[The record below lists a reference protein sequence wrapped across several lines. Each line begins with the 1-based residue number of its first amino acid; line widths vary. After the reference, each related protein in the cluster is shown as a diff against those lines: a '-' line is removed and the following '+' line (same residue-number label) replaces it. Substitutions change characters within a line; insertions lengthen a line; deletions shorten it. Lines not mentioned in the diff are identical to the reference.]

1 MNRTQRRAYKYNKR
15 VAINYRSE
23 EGEVNTPLDV
33 VNEMLDKYP
42 DEVWI
47 SPTKR
52 FVIIEEREGTITR
65 EVVKRLLDNGHSA
78 SSIKNRVVIITNN
91 TRFYNSL
98 KDCWPCTF
106 KKGDFLEM
114 SKEERRKL
122 EKGAVVITN
131 PPYQL
136 SDGGHGRSS
145 TALYNKFIEKIL
157 EGEPAHLVAIMP
169 ARWHTGGKGLDDFR
183 KNVLNNDSISEMTVY
198 RNSKDC
204 FPNNDIKGGIC
215 HFHYDANYSGD
226 CDVTIVQSGKKS
238 RSTTTRKLN
247 QHFEHCGMFLSE
259 PKEVAIV
266 DKVQKIDKNFM
277 DQEVSSRKPFGLATN
292 YKSTQK
298 VSSPSRPIKFYQTK
312 SEGYISKNE
321 LKRNHNWIGDWKV
334 LMPKASDG
342 MSGEDLSIL
351 GQPIV
356 APPNSACSET
366 YLVVGRFDNKQEAD
380 NLATYIN
387 TKFFRFMVSIIK
399 KTQDATRKRYSF
411 VPQLSM
417 TKVWTD
423 KLLYA
428 RYNLT
433 KDEIDFIE
441 KRIKKR

>member
-1 MNRTQRRAYKYNKR
+1 VNRTERYDKQ
-15 VAINYRSE
+15 VAMNYRSE
-23 EGEVNTPLDV
+23 EGEVNTPLYV
-33 VNEMLDKYP
+33 VNETLDQFP
-42 DEVWI
+42 DEVWNN
-47 SPTKR
+47 PAQR
-52 FVIIEEREGTITR
+52 FVVIEEREGTFTR
-65 EVVKRLLDNGHSA
+65 EIVKRLRDSGHSA
-78 SSIKNRVVIITNN
+78 PSIKGRVVITTKN

-106 KKGDFLEM
+106 KKEDFLGTNI
-114 SKEERRKL
+114 EERGKL
-122 EKGAVVITN
+122 LKGAVVITN
-131 PPYQL
+131 PPYHKN
-136 SDGGHGRSS
+136 DGGHGRSS
-145 TALYNKFIEKIL
+145 TALYPKFIEKIL
-157 EGEPAHLVAIMP
+157 EAKPAHLAVIIP
-169 ARWHTGGKGLDDFR
+169 ARSLTGGKGLDGFR
-183 KNVLNNDSISEMTVY
+183 KNVLNNDSISKMTVY
-198 RNSKDC
+198 LNSKDC
-204 FPNNDIKGGIC
+204 FPDNDIEGGIC

-226 CDVTIVQSGKKS
+226 CDVTIVQPGKKS

-277 DQEVSSRKPFGLATN
+277 DQEVSPRKPFGLATN

-312 SEGYISKNE
+312 SIGYISKNE
-321 LKRNHNWIGDWKV
+321 LKRNEDWVGHWKV
-334 LMPKASDG
+334 FVPKARGNSKNKDAAQ
-342 MSGEDLSIL
+342 LIL
-351 GQPIV
+351 GYPIV
-356 APPNSACSET
+356 AAPNSACSET

-380 NLATYIN
+380 NLAAYIN

-399 KTQDATRKRYSF
+399 KTQDASRKRYGF

-433 KDEIDFIE
+433 KDEIAFIE
-441 KRIKKR
+441 KRIK